1 MNQVGTDWKYSP
13 MRSTKR
19 ILYSLSGNRQ
29 TDKRNA
35 PGPRHAMQRHS
46 SIVHAC
52 VGVAAAGVCDAG
64 HCVVLSQS
72 PEGTHSGGMIVGIS
86 IPDMSIDLALDLFS
100 MSDVINYSCP
110 GLDLFKQYCNYRG
123 SLK

>member
-29 TDKRNA
+29 TDQRNA

-52 VGVAAAGVCDAG
+52 EGWQRLAFATQDTSFCHSRLKVLT
-64 HCVVLSQS
+64 VV
-72 PEGTHSGGMIVGIS
+72 E
-86 IPDMSIDLALDLFS
+86 
-100 MSDVINYSCP
+100 
-110 GLDLFKQYCNYRG
+110 
-123 SLK
+123 